1 VDLRRLRHGE
11 WIAGVS
17 GAVLLVA
24 LFLDWYSAPGG
35 LSANGWESFTVTDV
49 LLALAALFGIA
60 LAAAAATQ
68 RSAAVPQTV
77 GQLTVPV
84 AFVAAIAVVIQ
95 ALSLPE
101 GADARE
107 IGLWL
112 GVAAVLGVL
121 VGAWRSIG
129 DQSFPRSVAPK
140 VDVTPL
146 PAPKPRSEPAG
157 DDE

>member
-1 VDLRRLRHGE
+1 VDLRRVRHGE

-24 LFLDWYSAPGG
+24 LFLDWYSSDGG
-35 LSANGWESFTVTDV
+35 ASANGWESFTVTDV
-49 LLALAALFGIA
+49 LLAVAALFGIA
-60 LAAAAATQ
+60 LAVGAATQ
-68 RSAAVPQTV
+68 RSPAVPQAT
-77 GQLTVPV
+77 GALTVPI
-84 AFVAAIAVVIQ
+84 AFVAAIGVVIQ

-107 IGLWL
+107 LGLWI

-129 DQSFPRSVAPK
+129 DQSFPRAVAPN
-140 VDVTPL
+140 VEVTPL
-146 PAPKPRSEPAG
+146 PAPKPRSEPSG